1 MERTNVTDKGFTFN
15 GQNFSKESRVD
26 SQGQSYSV
34 DTPNTISAQ
43 SLMGGQQAPIVPVAP
58 NFNVDTSTTPRVTS
72 YLQSASDVAQAN
84 VDTQNE
90 EALKTGNNIASLQEM
105 LGGRASDTQSAMKVT
120 GATDIAAQLRN
131 LNAQSIALGQDSLAK
146 TLAEQNKATGQNI
159 TSTAVQRNVGDAT
172 RENTINVA
180 KIGIQAAIA
189 QADYATA
196 RDLAETIVSAKYD
209 RITAQIEAGRTN
221 LALLEKYK
229 LTPLEEKAKKAQES
243 LFKKQESDAL
253 QARQQETRAYNEQ
266 IDNKKEISKMM
277 VEASQNAPADVL
289 ARAKAVADDGGSAM
303 AVAQALGQF
312 GGDYMGNLVKLA
324 SIEVSNSTVRKNNK
338 EYDKA
343 VAEIKNTQSP
353 VTNSSPQGSNAWSTN
368 NWVNSAVHKG
378 SLVAEERASI
388 SKAFAIVGQLGALQ
402 ANLSKDQT
410 SFFGG
415 NVKKIMANLGQN
427 ADAGVIQAQITALVP
442 QVAKGVY
449 GEVGVLTDQDTA
461 RYTKTLGN
469 LTSPEAQ
476 NKAVTALTLT
486 ALRNGVKSKLDI
498 ASASKQD
505 VSGFVPLYQNLT
517 NQINAINN
525 DTGVNKDMVV
535 EYGRKNPQ
543 VQKLIQDLS
552 AQGKKDSEILQVLGV
567 EN

>member
-1 MERTNVTDKGFTFN
+1 MERTNVTDKGFTYN

-26 SQGQSYSV
+26 SQGQSYTI

-58 NFNVDTSTTPRVTS
+58 DFNVDTTTIPQVTS
-72 YLQSASDVAQAN
+72 YLQSASDAAQAN

-105 LGGRASDTQSAMKVT
+105 LGGRASDTQSAMKAT

-159 TSTAVQRNVGDAT
+159 TSTAVQRNIGDAT

-277 VEASQNAPADVL
+277 VEASQNAPASVL
-289 ARAKAVADDGGSAM
+289 AKAKAIADDGGSAM
-303 AVAQALGQF
+303 AVAQVLGQF
-312 GGDYMGNLVKLA
+312 GGDYLKNQLLKEQIKKVRA
-324 SIEVSNSTVRKNNK
+324 ERIEIDTKNNPIRQDSTGLISAPNGDSLSSLPTNTLLNIGK
-338 EYDKA
+338 MKLNEGQANA
-343 VAEIKNTQSP
+343 VAFVTRMVQSDQAI
-353 VTNSSPQGSNAWSTN
+353 NRQL
-368 NWVNSAVHKG
+368 SAKYNPTT
-378 SLVAEERASI
+378 I
-388 SKAFAIVGQLGALQ
+388 
-402 ANLSKDQT
+402 
-410 SFFGG
+410 
-415 NVKKIMANLGQN
+415 
-427 ADAGVIQAQITALVP
+427 
-442 QVAKGVY
+442 
-449 GEVGVLTDQDTA
+449 
-461 RYTKTLGN
+461 
-469 LTSPEAQ
+469 
-476 NKAVTALTLT
+476 
-486 ALRNGVKSKLDI
+486 
-498 ASASKQD
+498 
-505 VSGFVPLYQNLT
+505 VSGLGRVVSSDASRDYNR
-517 NQINAINN
+517 NAEDFIRAQL
-525 DTGVNKDMVV
+525 
-535 EYGRKNPQ
+535 RKESGAAIP
-543 VQKLIQDLS
+543 
-552 AQGKKDSEILQVLGV
+552 DSEIEGAKKLYVASGFGQDEKDIKQAAIKRDTAIKSMIAQAGPASVQMLQYYEQVKSGSGTVMSQNPQLNTWFLQTSRAANTSTTQATSGFGFTD
-567 EN
+567 NQL